1 MARILI
7 VEDDP
12 GIALGLEDDLRLD
25 GHDVDVV
32 RDGVAALERAR
43 GGAFDLMVL
52 DLMLPRK
59 DGLQVCRELRKD
71 GLPTPILMLT
81 ARAHEAEKVMGLES
95 GADDYLTKPFSPAEL
110 RARIKALLRRAA
122 QGEPD
127 VYRFGDVE
135 VDFRRFALRRGGRV
149 VPVTPLELKLLAVL
163 IRGRGRALS
172 RAALKEQVWG
182 PEMHMTDRVIDT
194 HVVNLRKKIEPRPS
208 EPRYVVSVRGIGY
221 RFDG

>member
-163 IRGRGRALS
+163 IRGGGRALS

-208 EPRYVVSVRGIGY
+208 EPRYVVSVRGVGY